1 MNEERFDEL
10 MRDAAPSYNRPPDLP
25 PLDEIWDSIEQARQ
39 REANTAS
46 WFQGHKPQRRGL
58 LSQPWLR
65 RAAILVVGVALGRA
79 SIVLLPNRTALQEPA
94 ASDAP
99 VATAPVTAPARSA
112 HQRDTDQYL
121 GQAAA
126 LLISLPGEL
135 NAPRGDG
142 SYARRA
148 DDLLLQT
155 RMLLDSPA
163 ASDPVLRSLFED
175 LEMILVQVIR
185 LKADPDPTRIDLLN
199 DALEQR
205 DLIPRLRDAVVDH
218 IAD

>member
-1 MNEERFDEL
+1 M
-10 MRDAAPSYNRPPDLP
+10 
-25 PLDEIWDSIEQARQ
+25 
-39 REANTAS
+39 
-46 WFQGHKPQRRGL
+46 
-58 LSQPWLR
+58 
-65 RAAILVVGVALGRA
+65 AAILIVGVALGRA
-79 SIVLLPNRTALQEPA
+79 SIVMLPSRTAVTETPVTQ
-94 ASDAP
+94 AP
-99 VATAPVTAPARSA
+99 VATGPVQFQPAGQ
-112 HQRDTDQYL
+112 HQRETDQYL

-135 NAPRGDG
+135 NSQRGDA
-142 SYARRA
+142 SFARRA

-163 ASDPVLRSLFED
+163 AMDPAMRSLFED
-175 LEMILVQVIR
+175 LEMILAQVIR

-199 DALEQR
+199 EALQQR